1 MDIWK
6 RRPRFVKINA
16 DLLDKVD
23 QIGSLYGLSKTELIN
38 MWLTTQVVNFYH
50 EEEDVGFVANDD
62 I

>member
-6 RRPRFVKINA
+6 KRPRFVKINA